1 VSHERSSPQA
11 QKPKR
16 LHLKPDT
23 YGKRSNHP
31 RTSVGALSGLA
42 GIITL
47 FVGATLNVVAWLADG
62 RWAGAWIQRIG
73 IGLIVLTVPL
83 LAFGAHCFDCVDR
96 ESSAAI
102 KPTITTR
109 KGKD

>member
-31 RTSVGALSGLA
+31 RTSLGALSGLA

-47 FVGATLNVVAWLADG
+47 FVGAALNVAAWLAG
-62 RWAGAWIQRIG
+62 GWSAGVWLQRIG
-73 IGLIVLTVPL
+73 IGLIVVTVPL

-96 ESSAAI
+96 ESSAMVKTNI
-102 KPTITTR
+102 TR